1 VIEIMPDIDKLQE
14 KAAELGCSFEKGATR
29 FAGYVLTDS
38 DGNKPLGDTYTASLK
53 DIERWLDNRLAD
65 AGEDVEEDDDDKGKL
80 PVQPPNGPP
89 MKPPTT
95 KKTNQV
101 LKEHSNKD
109 EIKRALDD
117 QPHLTRDQL
126 KDRMRRDIA
135 IIQTPGIRAATSDPL
150 LAIFEDVDGCISKED
165 RDRLDAFSAKAR
177 ADEAA
182 KEAAEAKRRKT
193 QYFRVE
199 DNTKVSIDDPLHK
212 EKVRF
217 NNLVVLANK
226 RMQNA
231 LATLKA
237 EDDGLAPGDGTVLA
251 VQTNTD
257 FAKQSK
263 REAAK
268 RDRGAVPA
276 DALASL
282 KQATAERKDARLTK
296 MAADIKQAIAQKDAD
311 RAAQGLAQVKRELGH
326 GPYTE
331 WLRHKGINERT
342 ARRYLKLK
350 TDTF

>member
-1 VIEIMPDIDKLQE
+1 MSENLQAENERLSAELARVNKLRAELTRTVDQLADEISGSKRSSIAAGRLLERKNPMNRNSRAMGSVVIRRASGQRAARFTRRCRRRSARQNGTKPATIRALPTANCIVIEIMPDIDKLQE

-165 RDRLDAFSAKAR
+165 RDRLDAFS
-177 ADEAA
+177 
-182 KEAAEAKRRKT
+182 
-193 QYFRVE
+193 
-199 DNTKVSIDDPLHK
+199 
-212 EKVRF
+212 
-217 NNLVVLANK
+217 
-226 RMQNA
+226 
-231 LATLKA
+231 
-237 EDDGLAPGDGTVLA
+237 
-251 VQTNTD
+251 
-257 FAKQSK
+257 
-263 REAAK
+263 
-268 RDRGAVPA
+268 GA
-276 DALASL
+276 S
-282 KQATAERKDARLTK
+282 R
-296 MAADIKQAIAQKDAD
+296 
-311 RAAQGLAQVKRELGH
+311 
-326 GPYTE
+326 
-331 WLRHKGINERT
+331 
-342 ARRYLKLK
+342 
-350 TDTF
+350 